1 MLLHSWQEVHHLGV
15 VGWLVVEFFRAFAL
29 LLMFV
34 SSSLPFSIHDGCL
47 KLCRG
52 ISGATIG
59 RLTQLMSAVK

>member
-1 MLLHSWQEVHHLGV
+1 MLLHSWQEVHHVGV
-15 VGWLVVEFFRAFAL
+15 VGWSDVEFLRTFAL